1 MHSYSYRNLT
11 INALLLMVIAA
22 IVEMIL
28 HELGHF
34 FCALYFHASALSL
47 HHNYVN
53 FDENSLS
60 IFQRIWIAAAGPIIS
75 LCIGVIFH
83 FIVTQQKSRN
93 YFFLFNCYFA
103 GHGYIG
109 FFGYLMIAPIAAEGD
124 TGFIMHQLKFPV
136 YITIVIALIA
146 TLILRKFIQTIT
158 KYIMEFATLE
168 IYQDAALRKKYA
180 KSVLLYP
187 IYLGLIIIILM
198 NLPVPIWIS
207 LMAPFSI
214 FSFFFAFGEALKKDY
229 TQIRFNTNDV
239 ALFKIQLAIIVSFV
253 LVLIINRLLV

>member
-1 MHSYSYRNLT
+1 
-11 INALLLMVIAA
+11 MVIAA
-22 IVEMIL
+22 IIEMTL
-28 HELGHF
+28 HETGHYL
-34 FCALYFHASALSL
+34 CALFFHAASLSM
-47 HHNYVN
+47 HHNYV
-53 FDENSLS
+53 DYDQHSLN
-60 IFQRIWIAAAGPIIS
+60 QMQQIWIAAAGPIIS

-146 TLILRKFIQTIT
+146 TLILRKFIQEIT

-239 ALFKIQLAIIVSFV
+239 ALFKIQPAIIVSFV